1 MKTYETNTELVTR
14 MMEYS
19 PTGALSQIFI
29 IEAISR
35 YAKLV
40 AELPPMDHP
49 MINGEAWKRTA
60 EFIQKELENRR

>member
-19 PTGALSQIFI
+19 PTGALSQMFI

-40 AELPPMDHP
+40 AESPPMDHP
-49 MINGEAWKRTA
+49 MINGAAWKHTA
-60 EFIQKELENRR
+60 EFILNELDNRK